1 MSATACRICGAA
13 ELTLAYEGSTA
24 SPTGEQVAPTR
35 HHLRVVLDARHQ
47 RRVDHDWHRRVRPEG
62 LEAVPSATHRNP
74 QLLPHH
80 VLHGLD
86 DLLAGADDAHVIGLA
101 SESLAGP
108 ANEVA
113 ISRVI
118 RSDGRRTSR

>member
-1 MSATACRICGAA
+1 LSATACRICGAA

-47 RRVDHDWHRRVRPEG
+47 RRVDHDSHRRVRPKS

-74 QLLPHH
+74 QLLPHR
-80 VLHGLD
+80 VLHG
-86 DLLAGADDAHVIGLA
+86 LLAGADDAHVVGLA